1 MKKKKKKSIN
11 SLKDLKQEQLRLKAM
26 EKVLKQELTR
36 TSASMV
42 DRVKSDVYY
51 HIGRTSDLVQLGLAG
66 VALYQ
71 NLRQP
76 KSEHQSDSAAPGEAT
91 QNQMGVS
98 NWLEIA
104 ADVAKVLE
112 K

>member
-1 MKKKKKKSIN
+1 MKKKKKKSIS
-11 SLKDLKQEQLRLKAM
+11 SLKELQQEQLRLQVM
-26 EKVLKQELTR
+26 EKALKQEIIREST
-36 TSASMV
+36 SMV
-42 DRVKSDVYY
+42 DRVKADIYY
-51 HIGRTSDLVQLGLAG
+51 QIGKTSDIIQLGLAG

-71 NLRQP
+71 KLSQP
-76 KSEHQSDSAAPGEAT
+76 KSEHQSDLATASEAT
-91 QNQMGVS
+91 EAQMGVS